1 MASASLRSSLRTA
14 VAVGSFG
21 ALAVFGTAAA
31 ANAQPVAVEPSSFGS
46 LGSITGLI
54 PDANWTNFDGFFG
67 GSVGTDGSIADMLG
81 STGASVGQLGS
92 QQDALETATGSNSGS
107 TASIGQIAGNI
118 DPDAIADTN
127 TGSATGSADLGG
139 SLGAVSGQSVTGL
152 LQTGSAGLGELTEPP
167 VEEPVEPLP

>member
-21 ALAVFGTAAA
+21 ALAVFGTVAT
-31 ANAQPVAVEPSSFGS
+31 ANAQDIVEPSSFGS

-54 PDANWTNFDGFFG
+54 PDANWTNFNGFFG
-67 GSVGTDGSIADMLG
+67 GSVGTDGSIANMLG
-81 STGASVGQLGS
+81 STGESVGQLGS
-92 QQDALETATGSNSGS
+92 QQEALETATGSNSGS

-118 DPDAIADTN
+118 NPDAIADTN

-152 LQTGSAGLGELTEPP
+152 LQTGSAGLGELTAPP
-167 VEEPVEPLP
+167 VEESVEPLP